1 MNLGALFES
10 VSLND
15 VFVSWS
21 SDVSEPVW
29 TRALALGDLDKDVSA
44 ESIFI
49 GPALSNKNLETL
61 AYLNIVKEGEEGK
74 KELRWGIMVY
84 ERPKSS
90 PPPDIVEASKR
101 CDGLEGLAAFLNEF
115 LPHLTPTPI
124 GSYVGHLMLREK
136 DWKCKLVPRALGP
149 EDGAA
154 AQIGA
159 KAIVEDVGYRFEEGV
174 SGISEVGITFD
185 HEDGEFRVHMRC
197 RAPIELGVNFSLPQ
211 FSKAGQLIV
220 DHLFDRST

>member
-136 DWKCKLVPRALGP
+136 DW
-149 EDGAA
+149 
-154 AQIGA
+154 QIGA